1 MNIAYQVIIWYLL
14 YNKTKEAEP
23 MDNQSIITHISRMLL
38 DFEEGP
44 LRAVYMVVKQ
54 MHDMHRP

>member
-1 MNIAYQVIIWYLL
+1 MIIWYLL
-14 YNKTKEAEP
+14 DNKTKEAEP